1 MDRNSGY
8 IFYCVYIK
16 CTSIIWCK
24 RFADI
29 QQIIFRWSF
38 RLSQTSII
46 STYKLVI
53 MKLDGS
59 YGEGGGQILRTAV
72 ALSAVTGTP
81 VEIENI
87 RKRRP
92 KPGLSAQHVKA
103 VEGLARICEGQ
114 VTGCQ
119 LTSTRLFFTPGKI
132 MDRDHEV
139 DIGTA
144 GSIALFLQC
153 LMPALMHAPG
163 TVTIRV
169 TGGTD
174 VRWSPS
180 IDYLRFVTLVA
191 LRKMGYECDIKL
203 ITRGYYPRG
212 GGCVEAIIKPSSLN
226 YIDFE
231 ANKCSHIEGISHSSR
246 LPAHVAQRQAESA
259 GKLICERGY
268 GSRILT
274 EINDHPSTGSGIT
287 LWCGAAG
294 GIALGEPGLKAEKV
308 GEIAANA
315 IIDEL
320 GSGAGVDEFLADQLI
335 PYMALAG
342 GGSFTTRMISL
353 HTKTNIWVTEQFLPV
368 KFKIEDLGTGLFRV
382 RVYDHLPK
390 IRTSFIS
397 RQIHC

>member
-1 MDRNSGY
+1 
-8 IFYCVYIK
+8 
-16 CTSIIWCK
+16 
-24 RFADI
+24 
-29 QQIIFRWSF
+29 
-38 RLSQTSII
+38 
-46 STYKLVI
+46 

-59 YGEGGGQILRTAV
+59 YGEGGGQILRTSV

-87 RKRRP
+87 RKGRL

-103 VEGLARICEGQ
+103 VEGLARICKAQ

-119 LTSTRLFFTPGKI
+119 IKSTRLFFTPGKI
-132 MDRDHEV
+132 NGKDFEI

-144 GSIALFLQC
+144 GSISLFLQC

-163 TVTIRV
+163 SVRIKI

-174 VRWSPS
+174 VEWSPS
-180 IDYLRFVTLVA
+180 IDYMRFVTLEA
-191 LRKMGYECDIKL
+191 LRKMGYECEIKL

-226 YIDFE
+226 QIDFN
-231 ANKCSHIEGISHSSR
+231 ASNCSHIEGISHSSG
-246 LPAHVAQRQAESA
+246 LPAHVAERQAMSA
-259 GKLICERGY
+259 VKLIREQGY
-268 GSRILT
+268 VSKILT
-274 EINDHPSTGSGIT
+274 EVNDHPSTGSGIT

-294 GIALGEPGLKAEKV
+294 GIALGKPGLKAEKV
-308 GEIAANA
+308 GEIAAHA

-320 GSGAGVDEFLADQLI
+320 RSGAGVDEYLADQLI
-335 PYMALAG
+335 PYMAFAG
-342 GGSFTTRMISL
+342 RSSFTTRMISL

-382 RVYDHLPK
+382 W
-390 IRTSFIS
+390 I
-397 RQIHC
+397 